1 MQSNC
6 WTKTIHTAHAI
17 VTNPEHFHTQP
28 AILACAWDILMAE
41 RGKRVDLDR
50 LGPPA
55 HIVKAEPFNPVLADF
70 ESRTPRILDRI
81 RQHVAQSTSGDAA

>member
-1 MQSNC
+1 MQTRS
-6 WTKTIHTAHAI
+6 TETAHAV
-17 VTNPEHFHTQP
+17 VTNPEHFHTRP

-55 HIVKAEPFNPVLADF
+55 HIVEAKPSNPVLADF
-70 ESRTPRILDRI
+70 DSRSPRILARI
-81 RQHVAQSTSGDAA
+81 RHHVVQTTGGDAA